1 MRIIFIR
8 HGDKAYGNNDIK
20 KNLYYEKTYQTPLY
34 QYDAPL
40 LKNENKWKNSLQF
53 DLLALQCTNK
63 AVLKTSVADLS
74 EQNIEEKCTNL
85 CLPEAVF
92 CSPYLRTRETWNFLK
107 QAFSFSEPF
116 RTRFV
121 SSEENKQELYLG
133 SHCFV
138 DCDIREYLG
147 KHTATVGSF
156 DPSTQKYFT
165 EQGVDSTKLE
175 TEEELEERVFR
186 FCDMLQANK
195 ENYKCVWVI
204 SHGFTIQKCIECLL
218 PQTYFYPN
226 QGEIFCVD
234 I

>member
-8 HGDKAYGNNDIK
+8 HGEKAYGNNDTK
-20 KNLYYEKTYQTPLY
+20 KKVRYEKEYKTTLY

-40 LKNENKWKNSLQF
+40 LKDENKWKNGLQF
-53 DLLALQCTNK
+53 DLLALQCSNPI
-63 AVLKTSVADLS
+63 TSLLPC
-74 EQNIEEKCTNL
+74 EKKCHVF
-85 CLPEAVF
+85 PEAVF
-92 CSPYLRTRETWNFLK
+92 CSPYLRTRETWEFLK

-121 SSEENKQELYLG
+121 SSEENKPTKELLAQKLERY
-133 SHCFV
+133 CFF

-147 KHTATVGSF
+147 KHTATSVGSF

-175 TEEELEERVFR
+175 SEEELEERVFR

-218 PQTYFYPN
+218 PQTHFYPN